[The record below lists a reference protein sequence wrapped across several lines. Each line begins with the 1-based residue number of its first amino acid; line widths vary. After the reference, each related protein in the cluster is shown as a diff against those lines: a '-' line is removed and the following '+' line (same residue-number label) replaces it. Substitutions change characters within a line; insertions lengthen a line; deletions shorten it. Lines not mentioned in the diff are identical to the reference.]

1 MSKVIFDYN
10 NGTMDIQFDE
20 LVIRKMQKRNQ
31 LNNFQ
36 TNLFLDKIEGIK
48 SEFMYEMMN
57 EALRTSI
64 ENKVNLICSMYLRD
78 ELDYNDGI

>member
-10 NGTMDIQFDE
+10 NGTMDIRFDE
-20 LVIRKMQKRNQ
+20 AVIKKMQRRNQ

-36 TNLFLDKIEGIK
+36 TNLFLDKIEGVK
-48 SEFMYEMMN
+48 SEFMHEMMN
-57 EALRTSI
+57 EVLRTSI
-64 ENKVNLICSMYLRD
+64 ENRVNLICSMYLMD

>member
-20 LVIRKMQKRNQ
+20 MVIKKMQKRNQ

>member
-1 MSKVIFDYN
+1 MSKVIFDYD

-20 LVIRKMQKRNQ
+20 MVIRKMQKRNQ

>member
-1 MSKVIFDYN
+1 MSRVIFDYN
-10 NGTMDIQFDE
+10 NNSMDIQFDE
-20 LVIRKMQKRNQ
+20 AVLKKMQIRNQ

-57 EALRTSI
+57 EVLRTSI

-78 ELDYNDGI
+78 ELNYNDGI